1 MLYKIT
7 KTYSLVTGT
16 ATESVPRTA
25 MAYSLEHK
33 MLHIINS
40 LYFALVTTFTVQ
52 SCTMGE
58 WYESI
63 ICLMISI
70 EVLSHCDYQYKGE
83 KQKYQRW
90 FYFLSRQRI
99 MNCFLRHCLHSF
111 RKQPVPYKS
120 SRIVCHLCSVFIYF
134 AFL

>member
-1 MLYKIT
+1 
-7 KTYSLVTGT
+7 
-16 ATESVPRTA
+16 
-25 MAYSLEHK
+25 

-63 ICLMISI
+63 IFVMISI

-83 KQKYQRW
+83 KQKYLLPQ
-90 FYFLSRQRI
+90 
-99 MNCFLRHCLHSF
+99 
-111 RKQPVPYKS
+111 S
-120 SRIVCHLCSVFIYF
+120 SEDNELLLKALF
-134 AFL
+134 AQF